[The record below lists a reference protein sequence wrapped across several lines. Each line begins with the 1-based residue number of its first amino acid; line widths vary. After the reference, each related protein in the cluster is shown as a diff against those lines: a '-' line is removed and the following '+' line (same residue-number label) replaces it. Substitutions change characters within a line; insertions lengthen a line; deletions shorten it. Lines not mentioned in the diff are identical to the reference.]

1 MVITPGTAAMKSGVF
16 VPLMAG
22 GEASGFIS
30 LQNVERENAIGPLDV
45 RLLETLAASMSVA
58 LENARLFAETQRLLD
73 ETQQRNAEL
82 AVINSV
88 QQGLVAQL
96 DMQAIYNLVGDKI
109 RDIFEAQSVFIQAF
123 DREARTRR
131 DLYVWEMGEYVAID
145 EAVPFNPL
153 TERLIATRQSIV
165 INHDVDTAG
174 AELGMTL
181 TPGTAAMRSGV
192 FVPLMAGG
200 EVTGLISLQSIERE
214 NAFSPANVRLLET
227 LAASMSVALENARLF
242 AETQRL
248 LNETQHR
255 AAELAV
261 INSVQEG
268 LVAELDFQG
277 IIDLV
282 GDKLREVL
290 HTGDIGIRLYD
301 RTANQ
306 VQFVYEFEHGQ
317 RLFIASAL
325 PGGISKAVIE
335 LRAPVLINTGI
346 AERLAR
352 LGSFNFPG
360 TDQSKSMVA
369 VPILA
374 RDEAIGLIIV
384 ENFEREEAFSDADVR
399 LMSTLASSMSVA
411 LENAR
416 LFAQTKQL
424 LDETQQRN
432 SELSIINNVGQALAA
447 QLDPQAI
454 FDLVGDKIR
463 EIYDAQAVVIITY
476 DRATNLLHYVYMFE
490 RGQRYRPAPRPLDD
504 RGFGSHILRT
514 RQPLL
519 FNRDLAQRTAEF
531 GSFVVAGEIS
541 KSYLGVPLIVGD
553 EARGLISL
561 QNVDHEDAFTESD
574 QRLLATLASSMAVAF
589 ENARL
594 FTEINRSASQM
605 AALTDIGREISASL
619 NLPTVLARI
628 TSSARE
634 LLAADISSV
643 YLLEPDG
650 ETLTPIAVDGAE
662 AEAILQ
668 NRSRLGQGL
677 IGQVAQSGQA
687 EIVLDAVNDPR
698 AVQIPG
704 TQSATDEQLML
715 APLLAGQRI
724 IGAMVVWR
732 ETQKAR
738 FGQPD
743 LDFLVGLARQ
753 AAIAIQNAWLFEEAQ
768 RRASETAALNAIGH
782 EISATLDQNTV
793 LERIT
798 QNALELLAGDQ
809 AGTSVV
815 FLLQPDGQTLK
826 AITARGDMAE
836 QVRASD
842 STLGEG
848 MIGSIARNRQA
859 ELINNTATDPRAI
872 HIAGT
877 DDNDEGQKLMAAPLL
892 AQETLLGAMAV
903 WRGAA
908 AAPFEPADLEFL
920 TGLARQAAIA
930 IQNARL
936 FAELQTARV
945 AAESANQAKSAFLA
959 TMSHEI
965 RTPMNAVIGMSGLL
979 LDTRLT
985 AEQREFAEIIRNSG
999 DALLAVI
1006 NDILDFSKIEAGKMD
1021 LEHQPFDLRE
1031 VVEGAL
1037 DLVAARAFDKGLDLA
1052 YEIADELPAAII
1064 GDATRLRQV
1073 LLNLLTNAVKFTEKG
1088 EVVLEVN
1095 SGTAADGPTEAGS
1108 PAASLHFSVRDTG
1121 IGMPPDRMHRLFQSF
1136 SQVDASTARKYGGTG
1151 LGLAIS
1157 KRLAELMGGSMWAE
1171 SAGVPGRAAPSTSP
1185 SAPSQP
1191 PPRCRRAAN
1200 WPDRKRT
1207 CRGCA
1212 C

>member
-1 MVITPGTAAMKSGVF
+1 M
-16 VPLMAG
+16 
-22 GEASGFIS
+22 
-30 LQNVERENAIGPLDV
+30 
-45 RLLETLAASMSVA
+45 
-58 LENARLFAETQRLLD
+58 
-73 ETQQRNAEL
+73 
-82 AVINSV
+82 
-88 QQGLVAQL
+88 
-96 DMQAIYNLVGDKI
+96 
-109 RDIFEAQSVFIQAF
+109 
-123 DREARTRR
+123 RR
-131 DLYVWEMGEYVAID
+131 
-145 EAVPFNPL
+145 PS
-153 TERLIATRQSIV
+153 R
-165 INHDVDTAG
+165 
-174 AELGMTL
+174 
-181 TPGTAAMRSGV
+181 
-192 FVPLMAGG
+192 
-200 EVTGLISLQSIERE
+200 
-214 NAFSPANVRLLET
+214 
-227 LAASMSVALENARLF
+227 
-242 AETQRL
+242 
-248 LNETQHR
+248 
-255 AAELAV
+255 
-261 INSVQEG
+261 
-268 LVAELDFQG
+268 
-277 IIDLV
+277 
-282 GDKLREVL
+282 
-290 HTGDIGIRLYD
+290 
-301 RTANQ
+301 
-306 VQFVYEFEHGQ
+306 
-317 RLFIASAL
+317 
-325 PGGISKAVIE
+325 
-335 LRAPVLINTGI
+335 
-346 AERLAR
+346 
-352 LGSFNFPG
+352 
-360 TDQSKSMVA
+360 
-369 VPILA
+369 
-374 RDEAIGLIIV
+374 
-384 ENFEREEAFSDADVR
+384 
-399 LMSTLASSMSVA
+399 
-411 LENAR
+411 
-416 LFAQTKQL
+416 L

-432 SELSIINNVGQALAA
+432 SELSIINSVGQALAA

-463 EIYDAQAVVIITY
+463 EIFDAQAVVIITY

-634 LLAADISSV
+634 LLAADASSV

-753 AAIAIQNAWLFEEAQ
+753 AAIAIQNARLFEEAQ

-999 DALLAVI
+999 DALLA
-1006 NDILDFSKIEAGKMD
+1006 DHQRHPRLLQDRGRQAGAGA
-1021 LEHQPFDLRE
+1021 PALRP
-1031 VVEGAL
+1031 
-1037 DLVAARAFDKGLDLA
+1037 ARSGGRRARPGGRPRRDKGLDLA
-1052 YEIADELPAAII
+1052 YELDDDVPAAII

-1095 SGTAADGPTEAGS
+1095 DAGPRPMALQTAGS

-1121 IGMPPDRMHRLFQSF
+1121 IGMPPDRMDRLFQSF

-1157 KRLAELMGGSMWAE
+1157 KRLAELMGGSMWVE
-1171 SAGVPGRAAPSTSP
+1171 SAGVPGQGSTFHFTIRAEPAAAPAAGAPRTGRTAAAPAGAAPADRGRQRHQPPHPEPANRKVGPAARATRPRPREALAWVARGDPFDVAILDMHMPEMDGLALAAELRQLRSPQALPLVLFTSLGRREVGADGADFAGAPDQALKPSQLFDVLNSLFAASAAGPGQPAAPGRRARGRIRRAPGRASPAAHPAGRRQRREPEAGPAPAGPDGLPGRRGRQRAGGHRRGGAPAVRRGADGRADAGDGRAGGLAPDHRRWPRAERPAHHRHDRQRHARRPRDVPGGRHGRLPDQTHTCGRIGGRAEQQPRPPRLGRAEPYEPAGIGQRRPRSTDRRHRPRVCGRAGDHLPGRFAQAGGRYAPGAGRGQRAQLPAGGALAQIEQRQPGRAGTFGSGQSAGNVRPLGPARRRRRKAGRAGRRLCRSGKRAAGLGRGINT
-1185 SAPSQP
+1185 QTP
-1191 PPRCRRAAN
+1191 PGNPA
-1200 WPDRKRT
+1200 
-1207 CRGCA
+1207 
-1212 C
+1212 